1 LKKSLCFLPV
11 VLAFGC
17 AAQPPAQ
24 TPTPK
29 KSASIAQVNGR
40 GSFMPTPL
48 DGVRVSAKNV
58 ELQLPRG
65 CEPLGQSAFVHVAE
79 IVDDEDADF
88 LGACNVVEAG
98 SVQGKPR
105 VTIVLMRHR
114 LSLETGESAAAQLRR
129 APGVIDVVTTTA
141 GPMIGQTM
149 GPEVVLTTNLPTQAG
164 ARPSASVY
172 FGAQDGL
179 YVLYAEVDGDMES
192 LAAWGDT
199 LTSTLRPTA
208 SAKPIRW
215 RAPTKL
221 APGTTAIG
229 GHKIKLPEGIET
241 KPKKAKTFGAFIGDP
256 DDPLDLGSA
265 GAMVSF
271 GDESGIAVSGNA
283 YRAKLLPK
291 VADSPGALAKLAAD
305 VHHVRDLEGHAVP
318 AKVGPI
324 ARVDGTRKDGGHEV
338 FAAFEETPGEV
349 VVLRLV
355 FAKEKWPAYAPF
367 IDASLTTLEAGGTDD
382 SPYLS
387 TLGGDDAGARP
398 ARQRATEAVDRR
410 ETFPQLEAHPIARHR
425 GGIAGLLA
433 LRGRCSAKRRQGRP
447 DRAHQLEEAEAHGPT
462 KRANVL
468 VHLASARSTLGASA
482 RVHDERG
489 PTMGISLCKSPFP
502 VGYAKGSVRGAH
514 RVRVRGSERRRHEH
528 QSTMAPHTASAQS
541 APPFGVGWMPSLARS
556 TFTEPES

>member
-1 LKKSLCFLPV
+1 MKKSLYFVPF
-11 VLAFGC
+11 VLALGC
-17 AAQPPAQ
+17 GTQPAAQSPSAVSV
-24 TPTPK
+24 K
-29 KSASIAQVNGR
+29 KGASIAQVNGR
-40 GSFMPTPL
+40 GSFLPTPL
-48 DGVRVSAKNV
+48 DGVRLSAKNV

-98 SVQGKPR
+98 KPR

-141 GPMIGQTM
+141 GPMVGQTM
-149 GPEVVLTTNLPTQAG
+149 GPEVVLSTNLPTQAG
-164 ARPSASVY
+164 QRPSASVY

-179 YVLYAEVDGDMES
+179 YVLYAEVDGDLES
-192 LAAWGDT
+192 LAAWGDA

-229 GHKIKLPEGIET
+229 GHKIKLPEGIDVHS
-241 KPKKAKTFGAFIGDP
+241 KKSKTFGSLVGDP
-256 DDPLDLGSA
+256 DDPMELGDA

-271 GDESGIAVSGNA
+271 SDESGIAVSGNA
-283 YRAKLLPK
+283 YHAKLLPK

-305 VHHVRDLEGHAVP
+305 VHHVRELEGRSVS

-367 IDASLTTLEAGGTDD
+367 IDASLASIEAGGTDD
-382 SPYLS
+382 SPY
-387 TLGGDDAGARP
+387 
-398 ARQRATEAVDRR
+398 
-410 ETFPQLEAHPIARHR
+410 
-425 GGIAGLLA
+425 
-433 LRGRCSAKRRQGRP
+433 
-447 DRAHQLEEAEAHGPT
+447 
-462 KRANVL
+462 
-468 VHLASARSTLGASA
+468 
-482 RVHDERG
+482 
-489 PTMGISLCKSPFP
+489 
-502 VGYAKGSVRGAH
+502 
-514 RVRVRGSERRRHEH
+514 
-528 QSTMAPHTASAQS
+528 
-541 APPFGVGWMPSLARS
+541 
-556 TFTEPES
+556 